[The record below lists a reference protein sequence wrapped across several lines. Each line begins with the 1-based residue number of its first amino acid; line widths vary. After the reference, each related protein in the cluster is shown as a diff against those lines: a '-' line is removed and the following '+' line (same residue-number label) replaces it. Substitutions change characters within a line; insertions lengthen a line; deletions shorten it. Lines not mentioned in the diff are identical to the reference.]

1 MSPADISC
9 LETSGDGW
17 ECMIS
22 AWVDAFAT
30 DALLG
35 LVIGGMLVLAF
46 YIASGYHPAP
56 PAIGTMA
63 IGGALI
69 PILPP
74 QYRGMAQVVM
84 LLGFIVGV
92 FVALRRYS
100 LEVGR

>member
-9 LETSGDGW
+9 LQNSQDGW
-17 ECMIS
+17 DCMIS
-22 AWVDAFAT
+22 AFVDAFAT

-35 LVIGGMLVLAF
+35 LIIGGMLVVGF

-56 PAIGTMA
+56 PAIGTML
-63 IGGALI
+63 IGGTLI
-69 PILPP
+69 PLLPP
-74 QYRGMAQVVM
+74 QHRGIAQVVM

-92 FVALRRYS
+92 FVALRRYT